1 MENKKMKLWKKILI
15 IVLILCVILII
26 FIARKFVIITNLV
39 NESKEYVDKTNYFAV
54 VQSLQNG
61 SVNILKSYNKD
72 GNYLT
77 TMQVYGKDIQ
87 DERGLTVYK
96 KDSELIGIIQSG
108 EEKIALL
115 DGNVVGG
122 DVQVVNTLSIISDNM
137 QKIQFAIMSRITTD
151 KYNNIECYLIEL
163 NNWKM
168 WIDKETGLIL
178 REINGGIVS
187 ERFYEFDIVED
198 KDISKPD
205 TSECKIPEN
214 N

>member
-1 MENKKMKLWKKILI
+1 MEKKKMKLWKKILI
-15 IVLILCVILII
+15 ILLILCVIVAI
-26 FIARKFVIITNLV
+26 FIVRKFVIITNLV
-39 NESKEYVDKTNYFAV
+39 NESKEYVDKTNYLAV

-61 SVNILKSYNKD
+61 NVNILKSYNKD

-77 TMQVYGKDIQ
+77 TMQVYRKDAQ
-87 DERGLTVYK
+87 DERSLTIYK
-96 KDSELIGIIQSG
+96 KDSEQIGIVQSG
-108 EEKIALL
+108 EEKIAFL
-115 DGNVVGG
+115 DQNIVGG
-122 DVQVVNTLSIISDNM
+122 DVQVVNTLSMISDNV

-151 KYNNIECYLIEL
+151 KYNNMECYLIEID
-163 NNWKM
+163 NWKM

-178 REINGGIVS
+178 REINGGIVV

-205 TSECKIPEN
+205 ISECKIPEN

>member
-1 MENKKMKLWKKILI
+1 MENEKMKLWKKILI
-15 IVLILCVILII
+15 ILLILLVILVI
-26 FIARKFVIITNLV
+26 FIVRKFVIITNLI
-39 NESKEYVDKTNYFAV
+39 NESKEYFDKTNYFAV

-61 SVNILKSYNKD
+61 NVNILKSYNKD

-77 TMQVYGKDIQ
+77 TMRIYGKDIQ
-87 DERGLTVYK
+87 EKRGLTVYK
-96 KDSELIGIIQSG
+96 KDSESIGIIESG

-115 DGNVVGG
+115 DRNVVGG
-122 DVQVVNTLSIISDNM
+122 EVQVDNTLSMIGDNM

-163 NNWKM
+163 NDWKM

-178 REINGGIVS
+178 REINSGIVS
-187 ERFYEFDIVED
+187 ERFYEFDIVKDED
-198 KDISKPD
+198 ILKPN
-205 TSECKIPEN
+205 TSDCKIQEN